1 MSQSSVCAQ
10 LRAQTRIPVIGA
22 PMFLV
27 SGVDLVVA
35 QCTAGIIGT
44 FPTLNARP
52 QEELPVWLKEIR
64 HRLDTY
70 RKAHPGEIVSPFG
83 VNLIIHPSNP
93 RWEGDLEICAEHE
106 VPIYITSLH
115 APGKVV
121 ERAHQYGAAVLH
133 DVTNAKHARKA
144 IDAGVDGLI
153 LVCAGAGG
161 HAGPLNPIALVNE
174 IREFYDGP
182 LILSGCITHGK
193 DVLAALALGCE
204 FGYIGTRFIVT
215 EESMAP
221 HAYRNMILAST
232 SEDIVYSPFFT
243 GVPGNYLVPSIVA
256 AGIDPAEVRAAKV
269 GVRAVSL
276 NRDERP
282 KTWKDIWGAG
292 QGVGSI
298 DAVLPV
304 RALVDRMIVEYRAAK
319 ERLDTLGSRRA

>member
-1 MSQSSVCAQ
+1 MSHSSACAR

-64 HRLDTY
+64 HRLDAY
-70 RKAHPGEIVSPFG
+70 RVAHPDEVVSPFG
-83 VNLIIHPSNP
+83 VNLIVHPSNP
-93 RWEGDLEICAEHE
+93 RWEGDLEICAQHE
-106 VPIYITSLH
+106 VPLYLTSLH

-121 ERAHQYGAAVLH
+121 ERVHQYGAAVLH

-144 IDAGVDGLI
+144 IAAGVDGLI
-153 LVCAGAGG
+153 LVSAGAGG

-193 DVLAALALGCE
+193 DVLAALALGCD
-204 FGYIGTRFIVT
+204 FGYIGTRFIAT

-221 HAYRNMILAST
+221 HAYRNMVISST
-232 SEDIVYSPFFT
+232 SDDIVYSPFFT

-256 AGIDPAEVRAAKV
+256 AGIDPAQVRAAKV
-269 GVRAVSL
+269 GVREVSL

-298 DAVLPV
+298 DAVMPV
-304 RALVDRMIVEYRAAK
+304 RTLVDRMIAEYQVAK
-319 ERLDTLGSRRA
+319 ERLGTL